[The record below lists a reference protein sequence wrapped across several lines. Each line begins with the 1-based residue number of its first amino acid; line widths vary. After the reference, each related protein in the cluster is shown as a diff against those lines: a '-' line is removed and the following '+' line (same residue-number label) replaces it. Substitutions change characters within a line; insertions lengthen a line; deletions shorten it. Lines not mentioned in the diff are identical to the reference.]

1 MKDIMLSSLC
11 LKLTPGMRR
20 NASPVTVTEMN
31 WLRDTATPLIVV
43 SFVKNYTHTH
53 IWWYQCNVST
63 ANVIMQRY
71 RTIAW

>member
-31 WLRDTATPLIVV
+31 WLSDTATPLTDV
-43 SFVKNYTHTH
+43 SFVKNYAHTDM
-53 IWWYQCNVST
+53 S
-63 ANVIMQRY
+63 ASMQ
-71 RTIAW
+71 TLHG